1 MEKLHEANDQAATKA
16 DEAERTGR
24 REPLE
29 TRLRVSRRKGYPAT
43 PGGISRVCGRHGRT
57 EGSMT
62 RGDLIVSYEVAPVW
76 WRVKLWSM
84 SLFHLLH

>member
-1 MEKLHEANDQAATKA
+1 
-16 DEAERTGR
+16 
-24 REPLE
+24 
-29 TRLRVSRRKGYPAT
+29 
-43 PGGISRVCGRHGRT
+43 
-57 EGSMT
+57 MT